1 MISYCKQQET
11 NRKINSNSKMKWR
24 SVLSSIFNLTILS
37 YTDNKIYIPQK
48 VEMKKNIT
56 KEIELIFLV

>member
-11 NRKINSNSKMKWR
+11 NRKINSNSGMKWR